1 MENKIFSDQQIALE
15 EFVGVAHGAIE
26 YVGAANYIERQ
37 HEAHE
42 AVSKA
47 ANKFAADLAAL
58 RVENQRLRDALDA
71 VRWEHE
77 YAPESENANDSGFV
91 VRCAYCEVLRDDV
104 QSGADKHADG
114 CKVAAALVR

>member
-58 RVENQRLRDALDA
+58 RARLAEL
-71 VRWEHE
+71 VC
-77 YAPESENANDSGFV
+77 PECDSRIMDNG
-91 VRCAYCEVLRDDV
+91 YCML
-104 QSGADKHADG
+104 GHWCGKPL
-114 CKVAAALVR
+114 K